1 MNGEKIGREK
11 IVVGQEELK
20 RFIHDVLVIAGTS
33 DIDANTVA
41 DGLVWANLRG
51 VDGHGISRLP
61 RYLKYIEIGE
71 IDVKAQ
77 PRLIHDRP
85 ATFVLDGHHGFGPV
99 AGMQASALAVERAK
113 KAGVCYGLIRET
125 THTGAIGRYAQ
136 WIAERGCAAVIMAA
150 GQTLMAYHG
159 ARIAS
164 LGTSPIAIAV
174 PTRKGPIVLD
184 MATSTI
190 SNGKVLQARASGEQ
204 LPEGTVLTAAGE
216 ATTDPRVA
224 EILLPLGGPKGS
236 GLSFMFEMLASVL
249 GAAPIQARVLG
260 PEQRRRH
267 TSNTAILAIDI
278 ASFRPFGEFT
288 NDADTLA
295 ALIKALPRQAGFD
308 EILLPGER
316 SGRTEATR
324 RKSGIPIPPKLWD
337 DLEAIAKPQAIKMP
351 ALLSPPQR

>member
-1 MNGEKIGREK
+1 MSRER
-11 IVVGQEELK
+11 IVVGHGELK
-20 RFIHDVLVIAGTS
+20 RFIHDVLVVAGTG
-33 DIDANTVA
+33 DTDANIVA

-51 VDGHGISRLP
+51 VDGHGVSRLP
-61 RYLKYIEIGE
+61 RYLKYMESGE

-77 PRLIHDRP
+77 PRLVADRA
-85 ATFVLDGHHGFGPV
+85 ATFVIDGHHGFGPV
-99 AGMQASALAVERAK
+99 AAMQAAALAVERAK

-136 WIAERGCAAVIMAA
+136 WIAERDCAAIIMGA

-174 PTRKGPIVLD
+174 PTGKGSVVLD

-190 SNGKVLQARASGEQ
+190 SNGKVMQARVSNEQ
-204 LPEGTVLTAAGE
+204 LPEGTVLTAGGE

-224 EILLPLGGPKGS
+224 ETLLPLGGPKGS

-260 PEQRRRH
+260 PEKRRRH
-267 TSNTAILAIDI
+267 TSNMAIIAIDV
-278 ASFRPFGEFT
+278 AAFRPLGEFT
-288 NDADTLA
+288 GDADTLA

-316 SGRTEATR
+316 AGRTEATR

-337 DLEAIAKPQAIKMP
+337 DLEAFAKPQAIKMP
-351 ALLSPPQR
+351 ER